1 MLLHEVD
8 KPGSDIEEYVSSLD
22 AILFHKME
30 LISVIRQRLLDFY
43 THLKMEENLQ
53 KLYQTKQA
61 IMDGDQNL
69 VEQLDDFDNNMM
81 DEASINCP
89 DDFNNGHNHHY

>member
-1 MLLHEVD
+1 
-8 KPGSDIEEYVSSLD
+8 
-22 AILFHKME
+22 
-30 LISVIRQRLLDFY
+30 
-43 THLKMEENLQ
+43 
-53 KLYQTKQA
+53 
-61 IMDGDQNL
+61 MDGDQNL